1 METPENNSTPVVSVS
16 DWLITLL
23 VSVIPIVN
31 IIMFFVWAF
40 RRKTNPNK
48 ANLAKAI
55 LIWLAISIVI
65 WVIIIL
71 VFGSAF
77 LGFMGTSPDF
87 IENPKY

>member
-1 METPENNSTPVVSVS
+1 METPENNSTLVVSVS

-23 VSVIPIVN
+23 VSVIPVVN

-55 LIWLAISIVI
+55 LIWLAISIII
-65 WVIIIL
+65 WAIIIV
-71 VFGSAF
+71 VFGTA
-77 LGFMGTSPDF
+77 LMGFMGTSPDF
-87 IENPKY
+87 IENPQY